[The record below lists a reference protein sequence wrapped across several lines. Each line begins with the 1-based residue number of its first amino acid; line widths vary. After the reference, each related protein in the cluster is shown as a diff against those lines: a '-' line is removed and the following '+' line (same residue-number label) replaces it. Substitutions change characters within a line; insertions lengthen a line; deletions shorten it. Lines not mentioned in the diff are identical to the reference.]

1 MTPAELKVAFGELS
15 LDNPAPGVRVFQPSK
30 GYRWGV
36 EVYALGAFAWGRDLE
51 NLPPPPA
58 TVVELGSGSG
68 VISLLLASLGA
79 QVWGVERDAA
89 WVALSRQSAAASE
102 SGVCARTR
110 FLEGDIRDLRDIEG
124 LPARVDLVVAN
135 PPWFVPGAGPVS
147 PDSRKAAA
155 RTMLAGT
162 VADFLAAGQTLADRV
177 CLITREER
185 IRELVAAG
193 TRFSR
198 VVPIGARIVL
208 AEWTVERR
216 PDHHLLGN
224 GSLGTCIHRE

>member
-1 MTPAELKVAFGELS
+1 MQVAFGELS
-15 LDNPAPGVRVFQPSK
+15 LDQPAPGVRVFQPRK

-36 EVYALGAFAWGRDLE
+36 EVYALAGFAWGRDLE
-51 NLPPPPA
+51 NPPPPPC

-68 VISLLLASLGA
+68 VISLLIASLGA
-79 QVWGVERDAA
+79 RVWGVERDPA
-89 WVALSRQSAAASE
+89 WVALSRQSASASE
-102 SGVCARTR
+102 PEIAANCH
-110 FLEGDIRDLRDIEG
+110 FLCGDIRELGDVEG
-124 LPARVDLVVAN
+124 VPPRVDLVVAN

-147 PDSRKAAA
+147 PDGRKAAA

-162 VADFLAAGQTLADRV
+162 VADFLVAGQTLANRV

-185 IRELVAAG
+185 IRELVQSG

-208 AEWTVERR
+208 AEWTA
-216 PDHHLLGN
+216 D
-224 GSLGTCIHRE
+224 SA